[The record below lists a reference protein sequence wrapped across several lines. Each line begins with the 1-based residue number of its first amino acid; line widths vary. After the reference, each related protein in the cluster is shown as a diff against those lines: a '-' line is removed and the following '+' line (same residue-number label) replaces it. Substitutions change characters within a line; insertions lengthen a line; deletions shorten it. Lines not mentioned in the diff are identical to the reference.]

1 MNNHIKKIRL
11 GLVMVAAIA
20 VLAGCGNLQN
30 SGLSD
35 SGSDNTTNSKSSSY
49 QITGTTDGTQY
60 SALLSNGK
68 YKVGATRGLLT
79 DQNANTFNINSFE
92 SGLTTISKSQFS
104 PEKYAFQEG
113 QHISRTTAN
122 NWLARQSKS
131 NPDGLNPVDNGK
143 TDPKTRNPIYLQDI
157 LEQDYLVR
165 KGNSYE
171 LSGISIGLGM
181 NKVDSY
187 RKVKYGAVYKT
198 TISETAREQ
207 QAKSMAEK
215 ILSRLRQK
223 KGLANTTIVFGLYEQ
238 AEDDSLV
245 GGTYFATAVSKSG
258 TTIDQWNPVNEK
270 NGVLPVVNNEK
281 AINDGDSE
289 SFDNFKSKV
298 QSFFPNLSGVTAQVR
313 YKNNK
318 LAGMNIKITTQFFGE
333 NEIRSFTQYTDT
345 AATQYLPAGIPIE
358 ITISSV
364 DGMQAFLNRDSG
376 DKTFYTHVFSSY

>member
-1 MNNHIKKIRL
+1 MKKIRL
-11 GLVMVAAIA
+11 SLIMIA
-20 VLAGCGNLQN
+20 TIALLAGCGNLQN
-30 SGLSD
+30 SGLTN
-35 SGSDNTTNSKSSSY
+35 NTTGSNSTSKSSSY
-49 QITGTTDGTQY
+49 QITGATDGTQY

-68 YKVGATRGLLT
+68 YKVSAARGLLT
-79 DQNANTFNINSFE
+79 DQNANTFNIDSFE
-92 SGLTTISKSQFS
+92 SGLTTLSKSEFS
-104 PEKYAFQEG
+104 PKKYAFQEG

-122 NWLARQSKS
+122 SWLARQSKS

-143 TDPKTRNPIYLQDI
+143 TDPTTRNPIYLQDI
-157 LEQDYLVR
+157 LEQDYLVH
-165 KGNSYE
+165 KGNTYE
-171 LSGISIGLGM
+171 LSGVAIGLGM
-181 NKVDSY
+181 NKVDNY
-187 RKVKYGAVYKT
+187 RKEKYGAVYKT

-223 KGLANTTIVFGLYEQ
+223 KALANVTIVFGLYEQ

-258 TTIDQWNPVNEK
+258 TTIDQWNSVSDK
-270 NGVLPVVNNEK
+270 NGVLPVVNDEK
-281 AINDGDSE
+281 AINDGDSD
-289 SFDNFKSKV
+289 SFNNFKSKV

-313 YKNNK
+313 YQNNK

-345 AATQYLPAGIPIE
+345 AATQYLPADVPIE

-364 DGMQAFLNRDSG
+364 EGMQAFLNRDSG
-376 DKTFYTHVFSSY
+376 EKTFYTHVFGSY

>member
-1 MNNHIKKIRL
+1 MSNHIKKIKL
-11 GLVMVAAIA
+11 SLVLLATIS

-35 SGSDNTTNSKSSSY
+35 SESGSNNNSKTSNY

-68 YKVGATRGLLT
+68 YKVSATRGLLT
-79 DQNANTFNINSFE
+79 DQNANKFNISSFE
-92 SGLTTISKSQFS
+92 SGLTTLSKTEFS
-104 PEKYAFQEG
+104 PKKYAFQEG

-131 NPDGLNPVDNGK
+131 NPEGLNPVDNGK
-143 TDPKTRNPIYLQDI
+143 TDPSTRNPIYLQDI

-165 KGNSYE
+165 KGNSYQ
-171 LSGISIGLGM
+171 LGGVAIGLGM
-181 NKVDSY
+181 NKVDNY
-187 RKVKYGAVYKT
+187 RKEKYGAVYKT

-223 KGLANTTIVFGLYEQ
+223 KALANVTIVFGLYEQ
-238 AEDDSLV
+238 GEDDSLV

-258 TTIDQWNPVNEK
+258 TNIDQWNTVNEK

-281 AINDGDSE
+281 AINDGDSD

-298 QSFFPNLSGVTAQVR
+298 QSFFPNLSGVTAQVH
-313 YKNNK
+313 YKDNK

-364 DGMQAFLNRDSG
+364 EGMQAFLNRDSG
-376 DKTFYTHVFSSY
+376 DKTFYTHVFGSY

>member
-1 MNNHIKKIRL
+1 MNHIKKIRL
-11 GLVMVAAIA
+11 SLIMIA
-20 VLAGCGNLQN
+20 TIALLAGCGNLQN
-30 SGLSD
+30 SGLTN
-35 SGSDNTTNSKSSSY
+35 NTTGSNSTSKSSSY
-49 QITGTTDGTQY
+49 QITGATDGTQY

-68 YKVGATRGLLT
+68 YKVSAARGLLT
-79 DQNANTFNINSFE
+79 DQNANTFNIDSFE
-92 SGLTTISKSQFS
+92 SGLTTLSKSEFS
-104 PEKYAFQEG
+104 PKKYAFQEG

-122 NWLARQSKS
+122 SWLARQSKS

-143 TDPKTRNPIYLQDI
+143 TDPTTRNPIYLQDI
-157 LEQDYLVR
+157 LEQDYLVH
-165 KGNSYE
+165 KGNTYE
-171 LSGISIGLGM
+171 LSGVAIGLGM
-181 NKVDSY
+181 NKVDNY
-187 RKVKYGAVYKT
+187 RKEKYGAVYKT

-223 KGLANTTIVFGLYEQ
+223 KALANVTIVFGLYEQ

-258 TTIDQWNPVNEK
+258 TTIDQWNSVSDK
-270 NGVLPVVNNEK
+270 NGVLPVVNDEK
-281 AINDGDSE
+281 AINDGDSD
-289 SFDNFKSKV
+289 SFNNFKSKV

-313 YKNNK
+313 YQNNK

-345 AATQYLPAGIPIE
+345 AATQYLPADVPIE

-364 DGMQAFLNRDSG
+364 EGMQAFLNRDSG
-376 DKTFYTHVFSSY
+376 EKTFYTHVFGSY